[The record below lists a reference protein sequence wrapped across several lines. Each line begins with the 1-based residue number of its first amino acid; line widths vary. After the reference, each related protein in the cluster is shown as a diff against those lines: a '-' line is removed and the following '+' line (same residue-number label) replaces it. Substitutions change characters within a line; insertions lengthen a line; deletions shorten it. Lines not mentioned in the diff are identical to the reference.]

1 MNFNLSKR
9 TLSRLDN
16 YPQLK
21 LAVNKFIKCDGYEG
35 SGLLTDLTVYIRK
48 LEVDEP
54 SLFDWSYFDSEDFYS
69 WGHNSRYAHVLE
81 PMLYHNL
88 NRHVCK
94 LLNYLEDYNIK
105 EPVLDCVEEVD

>member
-9 TLSRLDN
+9 TLNRLNN

-21 LAVNKFIKCDGYEG
+21 LAVNKYIKCDGHKG
-35 SGLLTDLTVYIRK
+35 CGLLTDLTVYIRRLK
-48 LEVDEP
+48 VDEP
-54 SLFDWSYFDSEDFYS
+54 SLFGWSYFDSEDFYS
-69 WGHNSRYAHVLE
+69 WGHNSRYANVLE

-94 LLNYLEDYNIK
+94 LLNYLEDYN
-105 EPVLDCVEEVD
+105 VEEPIVNDGKEVK